1 MHNITKS
8 TAEECAELSSS
19 TCRTFLSPRDYLA
32 LIQNFV
38 KSVNNLR
45 EEIEDE
51 QLRVNAGLSKLRQ
64 TQENVAELKI
74 ALGSKKAELRQK
86 EELANNK
93 LLQMVGDQ
101 KEAETRKEEAEKMSV
116 EVESQQKEISI
127 RKEGAQ
133 KDLDS
138 AEPALLSA
146 QAAVKSIKK
155 RDLDEVRN
163 LGRPPK
169 NVQLTLECVAIMLGE
184 KNTDWKDVKKLL
196 GKKDFI
202 PSIINFDVDKLTK
215 RQTKIVQDK
224 YLAGNPELTIETVTR
239 SSKAC
244 GPLYKWAES
253 QVTYSAVYNRV
264 QPLRDEVT

>member
-1 MHNITKS
+1 M
-8 TAEECAELSSS
+8 
-19 TCRTFLSPRDYLA
+19 
-32 LIQNFV
+32 
-38 KSVNNLR
+38 NNLR

-64 TQENVAELKI
+64 TQGNVAELKI

-169 NVQLTLECVAIMLGE
+169 NVQLTLECVTIMLSE
-184 KNTDWKDVKKLL
+184 KNTD
-196 GKKDFI
+196 
-202 PSIINFDVDKLTK
+202 
-215 RQTKIVQDK
+215 
-224 YLAGNPELTIETVTR
+224 
-239 SSKAC
+239 
-244 GPLYKWAES
+244 
-253 QVTYSAVYNRV
+253 
-264 QPLRDEVT
+264 